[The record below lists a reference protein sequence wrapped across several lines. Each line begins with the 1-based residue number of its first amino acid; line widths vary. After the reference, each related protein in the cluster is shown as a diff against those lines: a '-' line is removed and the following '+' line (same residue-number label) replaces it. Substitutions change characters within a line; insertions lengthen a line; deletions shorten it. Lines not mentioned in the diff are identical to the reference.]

1 MTSGAVNFFL
11 MQLLLIA
18 VVLILH
24 TYTGLHVI
32 RRTLIFSD
40 LALDQLAALGILL
53 CIVISSDEEAGN
65 LVQLND
71 PITYIWA
78 LGAVTLGSFLL
89 AVIKPKSKNIP
100 REAVI
105 GIMFAISLLACFAIT
120 DPINGGEML
129 FDGTLKGDLDFVSWG
144 LVKVTV
150 IVYLL
155 LLAFHYVFRKKF
167 IALAEKP
174 ETLKKTWF
182 WEFLFFLSQGIIT
195 ILIVPVAGVFLA
207 YVFLMLPAAMATMFK
222 REWKSA
228 LLLGWSLGFIACA
241 LGLFASY
248 NAWDLRFF
256 DNWPY
261 SSTLVVFMGVFFL
274 IALLI
279 RCIKPLKPITQS
291 KEPAD
296 DS

>member
-1 MTSGAVNFFL
+1 MLTSGAVNFFL

-24 TYTGLHVI
+24 TYIGLHVI

-40 LALDQLAALGILL
+40 LALDQLAAFGILL
-53 CIVISSDEEAGN
+53 CIVVNSNEETGN

-71 PITYIWA
+71 PITYIYA
-78 LGAVTLGSFLL
+78 LGAVTVGSFLL

-120 DPINGGEML
+120 DPVNGGEML
-129 FDGTLKGDLDFVSWG
+129 FDGTLKGDLDFVTWG

-155 LLAFHYVFRKKF
+155 LLVFHYIFRKRF
-167 IALAEKP
+167 IALAEN
-174 ETLKKTWF
+174 WF
-182 WEFLFFLSQGIIT
+182 WDFLFFLSQGIIT

-222 REWKSA
+222 KEWKSA
-228 LLLGWSLGFIACA
+228 LLLGWSLGFVACA

-248 NAWDLRFF
+248 NMWDLRFF
-256 DNWPY
+256 ENWPY
-261 SSTLVVFMGVFFL
+261 SSTLVVFMGAFFL
-274 IALLI
+274 TALMI
-279 RCIKPLKPITQS
+279 RCIKPLKTNDKIKGTC
-291 KEPAD
+291 
-296 DS
+296 

>member
-1 MTSGAVNFFL
+1 MSSGAVNFFL

-24 TYTGLHVI
+24 TYIGLHVI

-53 CIVISSDEEAGN
+53 CIVVNSNEETGN
-65 LVQLND
+65 AVQLND

-78 LGAVTLGSFLL
+78 LVAVTFGSFLL

-120 DPINGGEML
+120 DPVNGGEML
-129 FDGTLKGDLDFVSWG
+129 FDGTLKGDLDFVTWG

-155 LLAFHYVFRKKF
+155 LLAFHYVFRKRF
-167 IALAEKP
+167 IALADTP
-174 ETLKKTWF
+174 ESLKNAWL

-222 REWKSA
+222 KGWKSA
-228 LLLGWSLGFIACA
+228 LLLGWSLGFVACT

-248 NAWDLRFF
+248 NIWDLRLFE
-256 DNWPY
+256 NWPY
-261 SSTLVVFMGVFFL
+261 SSTLVVFMGMFFL
-274 IALLI
+274 AALLI
-279 RCIKPLKPITQS
+279 RCIKPLKTDCPIQETC
-291 KEPAD
+291 
-296 DS
+296 

>member
-1 MTSGAVNFFL
+1 MFTNEAVNFFL

-24 TYTGLHVI
+24 TYIGLHVI

-53 CIVISSDEEAGN
+53 CIVMNGNDEAGQS
-65 LVQLND
+65 VQLND
-71 PITYIWA
+71 PITYIYA
-78 LGAVTLGSFLL
+78 LVAVTFGAFLL
-89 AVIKPKSKNIP
+89 AVVKPKSKGIP

-105 GIMFAISLLACFAIT
+105 GILFAMSLLACFAIT
-120 DPINGGEML
+120 DPVNGGEML
-129 FDGTLKGDLDFVSWG
+129 FDGTLKGDLDFVTWG

-155 LLAFHYVFRKKF
+155 LLAFHYAFRRRF

-174 ETLKKTWF
+174 ETVKHAWF
-182 WEFLFFLSQGIIT
+182 WDFLFFLSQGIIT

-222 REWKSA
+222 QQWRSA
-228 LLLGWSLGFIACA
+228 LVLGWSLGFVACT

-248 NAWDLRFF
+248 NMWDLHFF

-261 SSTLVVFMGVFFL
+261 SSTLVVFMGAFFL
-274 IALLI
+274 VALLI
-279 RCIKPLKPITQS
+279 RCLRPVRQIK
-291 KEPAD
+291 EAR
-296 DS
+296 

>member
-1 MTSGAVNFFL
+1 MFDSGAVNFFL

-24 TYTGLHVI
+24 TYIGLHVI

-40 LALDQLAALGILL
+40 LALDQLAAFGILL
-53 CIVISSDEEAGN
+53 CIVLNNDEEAGQ
-65 LVQLND
+65 LVQLSD
-71 PITYIWA
+71 PITYVYA
-78 LGAVTLGSFLL
+78 LGAVIFGAFLL

-105 GIMFAISLLACFAIT
+105 GIIFAISLLACFAIT
-120 DPINGGEML
+120 DPVNGGEML
-129 FDGTLKGDLDFVSWG
+129 FDGSLKGDLDFVTWG

-155 LLAFHYVFRKKF
+155 LLAFHYIFRKKF
-167 IALAEKP
+167 IALAENPHTVKNA
-174 ETLKKTWF
+174 WF
-182 WEFLFFLSQGIIT
+182 WDFLFFLSQGIIT

-222 REWKSA
+222 KQWKSA
-228 LLLGWSLGFIACA
+228 LLLGWSLGFVACT

-248 NAWDLRFF
+248 NMWELRFF
-256 DNWPY
+256 ENWPY
-261 SSTLVVFMGVFFL
+261 SSTLVVFMGAFFL
-274 IALLI
+274 VALLI
-279 RCIKPLKPITQS
+279 RCIKPLKANDKIEGTCS
-291 KEPAD
+291 
-296 DS
+296 

>member
-1 MTSGAVNFFL
+1 MSSGAVNFFL

-24 TYTGLHVI
+24 TYIGLHVI

-53 CIVISSDEEAGN
+53 CIVVNSNEETGN
-65 LVQLND
+65 AVQLND

-78 LGAVTLGSFLL
+78 LVAVTFGSFLL

-120 DPINGGEML
+120 DPVNGGEML
-129 FDGTLKGDLDFVSWG
+129 FDGTLKGDLDFVTWG

-155 LLAFHYVFRKKF
+155 LLAFHYVFRKRF
-167 IALAEKP
+167 IALADTP
-174 ETLKKTWF
+174 ESLKNAWL

-222 REWKSA
+222 KDWKLA
-228 LLLGWSLGFIACA
+228 LLLGWCLGFIACA

-248 NAWDLRFF
+248 NMWDLRFF
-256 DNWPY
+256 ENWPY

-274 IALLI
+274 TALLI
-279 RCIKPLKPITQS
+279 RCIKPLKASDTIKGTCG
-291 KEPAD
+291 
-296 DS
+296 

>member
-1 MTSGAVNFFL
+1 MLASEAVNFFV

-24 TYTGLHVI
+24 TYIGLHVI

-40 LALDQLAALGILL
+40 LALDQLAAFGILL
-53 CIVISSDEEAGN
+53 CIVVNSNEQTGDV
-65 LVQLND
+65 VQLND
-71 PITYIWA
+71 PITYIYA
-78 LGAVTLGSFLL
+78 LGAVTFGAFLL
-89 AVIKPKSKNIP
+89 AVVKPKSKNIP

-105 GIMFAISLLACFAIT
+105 GIIFAISLLACFAIT
-120 DPINGGEML
+120 DPVNGGEML
-129 FDGTLKGDLDFVSWG
+129 FDGTLKGDLDFVTWG

-155 LLAFHYVFRKKF
+155 LLVFHYLFRKKF
-167 IALAEKP
+167 IALVEKP
-174 ETLKKTWF
+174 ETVKNAWF
-182 WEFLFFLSQGIIT
+182 WDFLFFLSQGIIT

-222 REWKSA
+222 KEWKSA
-228 LLLGWSLGFIACA
+228 LLLGWFLGFIACV
-241 LGLFASY
+241 LGLFASF
-248 NAWDLRFF
+248 NIWDLRFF
-256 DNWPY
+256 ENWPY

-279 RCIKPLKPITQS
+279 RCTKPLKANSI
-291 KEPAD
+291 KGN
-296 DS
+296 

>member
-24 TYTGLHVI
+24 TYIGLHVI

-105 GIMFAISLLACFAIT
+105 GIIFALSLLACFAIT
-120 DPINGGEML
+120 DPVNGGEML
-129 FDGTLKGDLDFVSWG
+129 FDGTLKGDLDFVTWG

-155 LLAFHYVFRKKF
+155 LLAFHYIFRKKF
-167 IALAEKP
+167 ITLAENP
-174 ETLKKTWF
+174 EALKNTWL

-222 REWKSA
+222 KGWKSA
-228 LLLGWSLGFIACA
+228 LLLGWSLGFVACT

-248 NAWDLRFF
+248 NIWDLRFF
-256 DNWPY
+256 ENWPY
-261 SSTLVVFMGVFFL
+261 SSTLVVFMGMFFL
-274 IALLI
+274 TALLI
-279 RCIKPLKPITQS
+279 RCIKPLKTDCPIQETC
-291 KEPAD
+291 
-296 DS
+296 

>member
-24 TYTGLHVI
+24 TYIGLHVI

-53 CIVISSDEEAGN
+53 CIVVSSDEEAGN

-105 GIMFAISLLACFAIT
+105 GIIFALSLLACFAIT
-120 DPINGGEML
+120 DPVNGGEML
-129 FDGTLKGDLDFVSWG
+129 FDGTLKGDLDFVTWG

-155 LLAFHYVFRKKF
+155 LLAFHYIFRKKF
-167 IALAEKP
+167 ITLAENP
-174 ETLKKTWF
+174 EALKNTWL

-222 REWKSA
+222 KGWKSA
-228 LLLGWSLGFIACA
+228 LLLGWSLGFVACT

-248 NAWDLRFF
+248 NIWDLRLFE
-256 DNWPY
+256 NWPY

-274 IALLI
+274 TALLI
-279 RCIKPLKPITQS
+279 RCIKPLKTDCPI
-291 KEPAD
+291 KETC
-296 DS
+296 

>member
-1 MTSGAVNFFL
+1 MLTSEAVNFFL

-24 TYTGLHVI
+24 TYIGLHVI

-40 LALDQLAALGILL
+40 LALDQLAAFGILL
-53 CIVISSDEEAGN
+53 CIVINSNEKTGN

-71 PITYIWA
+71 PITYIYA
-78 LGAVTLGSFLL
+78 LGAVTFGSFLL

-105 GIMFAISLLACFAIT
+105 GIIFAISLLACFAIT
-120 DPINGGEML
+120 DPVNGGEML
-129 FDGTLKGDLDFVSWG
+129 FDGTLKGDLDFVTWG

-155 LLAFHYVFRKKF
+155 LLVFHYIFRKKF

-174 ETLKKTWF
+174 EAVKNAWF
-182 WEFLFFLSQGIIT
+182 WDFLFFLSQGIIT

-222 REWKSA
+222 SQWKSA
-228 LLLGWSLGFIACA
+228 LILGWSLGFIACA

-248 NAWDLRFF
+248 NIWDLRFF
-256 DNWPY
+256 ENWPY
-261 SSTLVVFMGVFFL
+261 SCTLVVFMGAFFL
-274 IALLI
+274 TALLI
-279 RCIKPLKPITQS
+279 RCIKPLKTNNKIKGTS
-291 KEPAD
+291 
-296 DS
+296 